1 MYFYKV
7 WLFIFKL
14 WIFTF
19 GFTYKFY
26 TFNIFD
32 KSIILLVITVYFNKI
47 NNYFNIRLEVKQ
59 MSKNSELIANYTIN
73 QILISVWDGVA
84 NSIISKKLALQSA
97 HL

>member
-1 MYFYKV
+1 M
-7 WLFIFKL
+7 
-14 WIFTF
+14 
-19 GFTYKFY
+19 
-26 TFNIFD
+26 
-32 KSIILLVITVYFNKI
+32 LVIIVKFNKI

-84 NSIISKKLALQSA
+84 NSIISKKLALKSA

>member
-1 MYFYKV
+1 
-7 WLFIFKL
+7 
-14 WIFTF
+14 
-19 GFTYKFY
+19 
-26 TFNIFD
+26 
-32 KSIILLVITVYFNKI
+32 LLVIIVKFNKI

-84 NSIISKKLALQSA
+84 NSIISKKLALKSA

>member
-1 MYFYKV
+1 M
-7 WLFIFKL
+7 
-14 WIFTF
+14 
-19 GFTYKFY
+19 
-26 TFNIFD
+26 
-32 KSIILLVITVYFNKI
+32 LVIIVKFNKI